1 MKRMKPTVYIAGPM
15 RGKPDY
21 NRAAFNAAAKRL
33 AEAGWHPINPV
44 EIERVLPCVDEDG
57 ELHSVRLC
65 DLLHA
70 ERAFA
75 ERADAIYLLDGWW
88 DSVGARG
95 ELQAYLNGTTAGGRV
110 MFEGRRL
117 LRAAEKG
124 ED

>member
-1 MKRMKPTVYIAGPM
+1 MKRMKPTCYIAGPM

-21 NRAAFNAAAKRL
+21 NRAAFNADAKRL

-57 ELHSVRLC
+57 ELHSFRLC
-65 DLLHA
+65 DLLLA

-95 ELQAYLNGTTAGGRV
+95 ELQAYLNSTAAGGRV
-110 MFEGRRL
+110 MFEGSRL